1 MKNCPRCAR
10 ENTIDAQYCGR
21 CGLDM
26 VSFEKTRQVQPAANA
41 QFCYKHPKVETYLS
55 CGRCEKPI
63 CTKCMVNGP
72 AGQRCRECA
81 KTKTEF
87 RPGAVVYRAK
97 QSVSQLGRVGS
108 RNIYFAVII
117 VVTVLG
123 AFRSCGQSTLTLR
136 PPESASKQ
144 DEETIKAVNGAIN
157 EPN

>member
-1 MKNCPRCAR
+1 
-10 ENTIDAQYCGR
+10 
-21 CGLDM
+21 
-26 VSFEKTRQVQPAANA
+26 
-41 QFCYKHPKVETYLS
+41 
-55 CGRCEKPI
+55 
-63 CTKCMVNGP
+63 
-72 AGQRCRECA
+72 
-81 KTKTEF
+81 
-87 RPGAVVYRAK
+87 
-97 QSVSQLGRVGS
+97 VGS